1 MNIFITYG
9 VTALIFLVID
19 AIWLS
24 KVAVN
29 FYKAELGDKMA
40 DPVNL
45 PVALAFYLVYAAGIV
60 YFAVKPGLDTG
71 SASLAL
77 MNGAILGFLA
87 YATYDLTNYATLKDW
102 PLKMTFVDM
111 IWGTVLTASVAFLSC
126 WIIQSVWK

>member
-1 MNIFITYG
+1 MNIIVTYL
-9 VTALIFLVID
+9 VTAGIFLSID

-29 FYKAELGDKMA
+29 FYKNELGDRMA

-45 PVALAFYLVYAAGIV
+45 GVALAFYLVYAAGVV
-60 YFAVKPGLDTG
+60 YFAVKPGLDAG

-102 PLKMTFVDM
+102 PLKMTLVDM
-111 IWGTVLTASVAFLSC
+111 AWGTVLTGSVAFLSC
-126 WIIQSVWK
+126 WVIQNWLQ